1 MANTLDNV
9 IVQLEARLSKL
20 ESDLRQAVKK
30 SEQAGQQAGDSFAD
44 RFGRSIGR
52 IRQDLEK
59 LGNNLPAL
67 LGGAGLVAGLKG
79 AAEQAAKAEA
89 SMRVFGAVVE
99 RTGQGTAEANKVVSQ
114 LADRFG
120 VLPSVVQEN
129 ITLLLRQNFTL
140 EQAAQALSLG
150 AASALAFGKDAA
162 AGFEGVAQ
170 AASTGLSIYL
180 NYIGI
185 AENLGPALQKVE
197 TATKNLSEEQQKQ
210 AKAQAM
216 VNLLQKAAGD
226 ELRTVDVFLQSYS
239 GSMSRLNRALSEFAV
254 EIGRNV
260 LPVLLRIVETGTR
273 LLQGFNALP
282 DPVRN
287 AASAFAIG
295 AAGMTA
301 LATAAG
307 VLVTAL
313 GPLAGP
319 AGLLVLA
326 AGGLAALVSALS
338 GANDAKRNLEQ
349 LKAAFADLDKHL
361 GPEQRKVW
369 DEYGKSLKKI
379 GKDAQEA
386 KDQVVDAVAKMV
398 AASVYGA
405 QIIRLNEQKASLE
418 AQRAVEKAI
427 LENIENQLK
436 LRKEAGI
443 SNNAVLK
450 AIQEQIDKQKEVVA
464 LYDRQIRAIDLA
476 VGKTKEM
483 ALVEFLPKA
492 LREVFGTGAGGASS
506 NFTAAA
512 TAADKLTERL
522 ADLERSMQAGIISQ
536 SAYRSGLSQLVREA
550 DALRKGLKAG
560 SDEWDKA
567 VDVMGRAKSALETLD
582 KAAQKGRESTK
593 DLSQSIEYLSNLSR
607 SDGLDPELWRF
618 YVTDGATQ
626 AIHDRAR
633 ELERLARS
641 QEQLNKT
648 LQKWREIG
656 SDLPGITGYSTPA
669 PLLADLEKLGST
681 VLQAVVARLSVLRDG
696 LREGVVSIDTFAT
709 EAGDALESL
718 ARFAEGLD
726 QNSTLAI
733 QLRIYIAQLR
743 GELSQMQK
751 QVEQLYRSME
761 RDSTFLGFRGD
772 LTGAGRA
779 RPGPATPPPPSGSA
793 PPTVTGYPGLGGGLT
808 APGAIPELAGAPV
821 PVLVTNLQPLAQLA
835 PGPDEIGDAKSLR
848 AVTEGADVPLTEGE
862 LDAAATDLAKGF
874 YLAEKAA
881 ESWTEP
887 VRVFGMSLEEAARVA
902 LEWGQGLLNLAAT
915 ASSTGSKAINSLV
928 GLGTA
933 AVGAL
938 SGNLAQAFEGLMQFL
953 QPFIEALQPIL
964 EPLNDAFMNL
974 LQAMSP
980 LAAVIGQI
988 LAAFAPLID
997 AVAIWLTPFVRIL
1010 ALTLAPLVPII
1021 QLVGR
1026 VFKFVAELVAG
1037 IWNAIANAINAVL
1050 GWLGVHLETIDLST
1064 DEAEE
1069 SLDSFAKKLRES
1081 NVPEDLN
1088 AKYLRAVALGHGGT
1102 PNSGGFPWPDGWPQ
1116 WPRVQTIVLQLGSRR
1131 VAEVVIDEMGR
1142 IHYEQSG
1149 SDFFAFAR

>member
-536 SAYRSGLSQLVREA
+536 SAYRSGLNRLVQEA

-593 DLSQSIEYLSNLSR
+593 GLAESIEYLSNLSR

-626 AIHDRAR
+626 AIHDRAK
-633 ELERLARS
+633 ELERLAKA

-656 SDLPGITGYSTPA
+656 SDLPSITGYSTPA
-669 PLLADLEKLGST
+669 PLIPNLEALGGSA
-681 VLQAVVARLSVLRDG
+681 LQAAVTRLNLLRDG
-696 LREGVVSIDTFAT
+696 LKEGVTDLDTFAV
-709 EAGDALESL
+709 EAGDTIERLE
-718 ARFAEGLD
+718 RFAEGLD
-726 QNSTLAI
+726 QNSNLAI
-733 QLRIYIAQLR
+733 QLKIYIGQLR
-743 GELSQMQK
+743 RELFLMQK
-751 QVEQLYRSME
+751 DVELLYRTME
-761 RDSTFLGFRGD
+761 RDTTPRGFRGD
-772 LTGAGRA
+772 LTGSGRA
-779 RPGPATPPPPSGSA
+779 RPGPATPPPPSGNA
-793 PPTVTGYPGLGGGLT
+793 PPVITGYPNFGAGLT
-808 APGAIPELAGAPV
+808 APGEIPALP
-821 PVLVTNLQPLAQLA
+821 Q
-835 PGPDEIGDAKSLR
+835 
-848 AVTEGADVPLTEGE
+848 
-862 LDAAATDLAKGF
+862 
-874 YLAEKAA
+874 
-881 ESWTEP
+881 TEP
-887 VRVFGMSLEEAARVA
+887 KISLEPLGKELTTFKAH
-902 LEWGQGLLNLAAT
+902 LEGSGKAVQQWNGDVSGFGISLKELGYIVDAVQKSFDGLLNLI
-915 ASSTGSKAINSLV
+915 STVSDAGAKAINSLR

-933 AVGAL
+933 VAGAL
-938 SGNLAQAFEGLMQFL
+938 SGNITQVFEGLMQFL
-953 QPFIEALQPIL
+953 QPFIDALQPIL

-980 LAAVIGQI
+980 LAAVIGQL
-988 LAAFAPLID
+988 LAASAPLID
-997 AVAIWLTPFVRIL
+997 AVAVLLTPFVRIL
-1010 ALTLAPLVPII
+1010 ALTLAPLAPII

-1026 VFKFVAELVAG
+1026 VFKFVAELVAS

-1050 GWLGVHLETIDLST
+1050 GWLGIHLETIDLSA
-1064 DEAEE
+1064 DGA
-1069 SLDSFAKKLRES
+1069 SDALDDFAKKLRES